1 MSTTIAGDGTIGAM
15 PDGTDLVGEWDGTI
29 GMDQDGASDGADGM
43 ETLGDGMDGTEV
55 DGMEMDGDGTTITTI
70 IIMPTAMEEGAIPIT
85 IMGLGII

>member
-1 MSTTIAGDGTIGAM
+1 MSTTTAGDGTIGVM
-15 PDGTDLVGEWDGTI
+15 QDGTDLVGEWDGTI

-43 ETLGDGMDGTEV
+43 ETLGDGTEV